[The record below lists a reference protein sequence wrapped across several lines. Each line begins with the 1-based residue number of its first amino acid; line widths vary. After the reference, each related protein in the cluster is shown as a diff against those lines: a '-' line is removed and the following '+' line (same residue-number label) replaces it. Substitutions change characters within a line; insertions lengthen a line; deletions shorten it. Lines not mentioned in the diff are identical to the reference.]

1 MHCRKTLAIALVAA
15 ATGVALPARGI
26 LIRPDRED
34 AKYLELGE
42 QYPSSCLIGIPDG
55 EGTLIAPRWVLTAAH
70 IAKEVAAADPRPRP
84 RIGTATYAI
93 EEVYVHPGWKKRGP
107 HDIALL
113 KLARPVVGVEP
124 TPICRGR
131 EEGGE
136 LATIVGHGYTGTLDK
151 GPRPREKWDKKK
163 RGATNTII
171 LITNHPDLLLVRI
184 QPPEKATELQGSAGP
199 GDSGGPAFIRSGGKA
214 YVAGVGVSTDDVNA
228 DGIYG
233 NYGDREI
240 YTRVSSYAE
249 WIDRTMRE

>member
-1 MHCRKTLAIALVAA
+1 M
-15 ATGVALPARGI
+15 
-26 LIRPDRED
+26 
-34 AKYLELGE
+34 
-42 QYPSSCLIGIPDG
+42 
-55 EGTLIAPRWVLTAAH
+55 
-70 IAKEVAAADPRPRP
+70 
-84 RIGTATYAI
+84 
-93 EEVYVHPGWKKRGP
+93 
-107 HDIALL
+107 
-113 KLARPVVGVEP
+113 
-124 TPICRGR
+124 
-131 EEGGE
+131 
-136 LATIVGHGYTGTLDK
+136 
-151 GPRPREKWDKKK
+151 
-163 RGATNTII
+163 RGAMNTII

>member
-26 LIRPDRED
+26 LIRPDCED

-70 IAKEVAAADPRPRP
+70 ITKEVAAADPRPRP

-124 TPICRGR
+124 TPD
-131 EEGGE
+131 
-136 LATIVGHGYTGTLDK
+136 L
-151 GPRPREKWDKKK
+151 PRPRGGRRAGHD
-163 RGATNTII
+163 RRARLHRDARQGA
-171 LITNHPDLLLVRI
+171 PAAREVG
-184 QPPEKATELQGSAGP
+184 QEEC
-199 GDSGGPAFIRSGGKA
+199 GGP
-214 YVAGVGVSTDDVNA
+214 
-228 DGIYG
+228 
-233 NYGDREI
+233 
-240 YTRVSSYAE
+240 
-249 WIDRTMRE
+249 